1 MENASGDTNGT
12 VPALLFRVQSRLC
25 ALPVE
30 HVIET
35 MRALPIEAM
44 AGAPVAVKGM
54 SLIRGAPVPVVAL
67 SVLLD
72 DGPTNSSRFITVRT
86 GRDRIALM
94 VDSVLGVH
102 RIAVASL
109 QDLPPLLRDADN
121 NVVAAIG
128 SADAE
133 LLLVLNATR
142 LVPDGLWHTLHPSG
156 ASEL

>member
-1 MENASGDTNGT
+1 VENASGETRDT
-12 VPALLFRVQSRLC
+12 VPALLFRVRSRLC

-35 MRALPIEAM
+35 MRALPIETM
-44 AGAPVAVKGM
+44 AGAPAAVKGM
-54 SLIRGAPVPVVAL
+54 SIIRGAPVPVVAL
-67 SVLLD
+67 SLLLD
-72 DGPTNSSRFITVRT
+72 DGDEGSSRFVTVRA
-86 GRDRIALM
+86 GRGRIALM

-109 QDLPPLLRDADN
+109 QDLPPLLRDADR

-133 LLLVLNATR
+133 LLLVLNAAR
-142 LVPDGLWHTLHPSG
+142 LVPDGLCSPLHASG
-156 ASEL
+156 ASEP